1 MTFNQKISLYVF
13 TCISCGHNK
22 HYILLLDS
30 LSFVVS
36 FAKRLKRAQR
46 ELPKV
51 VGEALRQSGLSL
63 GPGGGIEAVAVTNR
77 PGLIGSL
84 L

>member
-1 MTFNQKISLYVF
+1 MYVSLKLNYLLRVTFETRL
-13 TCISCGHNK
+13 
-22 HYILLLDS
+22 
-30 LSFVVS
+30 
-36 FAKRLKRAQR
+36 AKRLKRCSR

-63 GPGGGIEAVAVTNR
+63 DPGGGIEAVAVTNR